1 MFCAKILKNN
11 DINEVLLKNI
21 PKQGALCQYWAILLI
36 MVGNGWGCIG
46 VRGMA
51 GGGVVGLSLGS
62 IRGVFVMV
70 SNEMGF
76 GAFNPFVAR
85 GVEYAFYYFIICVIS
100 AVSVKFGIYVHFFLL
115 AAGICQDGNS
125 LGFGVIP

>member
-1 MFCAKILKNN
+1 
-11 DINEVLLKNI
+11 
-21 PKQGALCQYWAILLI
+21 
-36 MVGNGWGCIG
+36 
-46 VRGMA
+46 MA

-100 AVSVKFGIYVHFFLL
+100 AVSVIFGIYVHFFLL
-115 AAGICQDGNS
+115 AAGICQDGNA